1 MIDDPHLGDIYLDPQ
16 GKLWRCVVRVYEPTV
31 TFEEVEGRTLS
42 QGDCYRVLGGGQGQL
57 GLQSQNQFV
66 TGSQPQYY
74 PSIVKERKSGEVS
87 GLMWDGWKLIHRP
100 EKPK

>member
-42 QGDCYRVLGGGQGQL
+42 QGGGQAQL

-66 TGSQPQYY
+66 TGPQTQYY
-74 PSIVKERKSGEVS
+74 PAIVKERKAGGVS